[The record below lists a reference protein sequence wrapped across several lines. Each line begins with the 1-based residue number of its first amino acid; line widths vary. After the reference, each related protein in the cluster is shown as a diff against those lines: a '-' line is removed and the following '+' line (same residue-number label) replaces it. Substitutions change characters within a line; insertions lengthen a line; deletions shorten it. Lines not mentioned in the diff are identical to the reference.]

1 MENLL
6 RAKGSWSLVEEG
18 YIEPA
23 EGIEVT
29 AAQKRNLEEFKMKDH
44 QVKHYLFQA
53 IDRIVFEQILEKH
66 PRTFGIR

>member
-6 RAKGSWSLVEEG
+6 RANGLWSLVEEG
-18 YIEPA
+18 YTKPA

-29 AAQKRNLEEFKMKDH
+29 AMQKRNLEELKMKNH

-53 IDRIVFEQILEKH
+53 IDRVVFE
-66 PRTFGIR
+66 

>member
-1 MENLL
+1 MESLL
-6 RAKGSWSLVEEG
+6 HVGFVSLVEEG
-18 YIEPA
+18 YTEPV

-53 IDRIVFEQILEKH
+53 IDQVVF
-66 PRTFGIR
+66 